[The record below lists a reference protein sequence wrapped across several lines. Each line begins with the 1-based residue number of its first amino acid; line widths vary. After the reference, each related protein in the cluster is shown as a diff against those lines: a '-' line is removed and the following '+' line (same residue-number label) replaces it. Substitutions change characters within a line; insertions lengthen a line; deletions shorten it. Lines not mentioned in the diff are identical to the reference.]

1 MEYKE
6 ETKPHKSRQ
15 KLTREDFKKD
25 VKEAVEEKME
35 PPKAKKPKKKVTK
48 GKYSDWKVAELRR
61 HVNEKKKALLVK
73 AGFVDGKV
81 PRSRDGLITLCRRL
95 KRKRW

>member
-1 MEYKE
+1 MDYQE
-6 ETKPHKSRQ
+6 EKQSKKRK

-25 VKEAVEEKME
+25 VKEATMEAVEEKTKM
-35 PPKAKKPKKKVTK
+35 KPKKKAPNK

-61 HVNEKKKALLVK
+61 HVNEKKKALLTK
-73 AGFVDGKV
+73 AGFPEGKV
-81 PRSRDGLITLCRRL
+81 PRSKAGLITLCRRL

>member
-6 ETKPHKSRQ
+6 EAPKKK

-25 VKEAVEEKME
+25 VKDATMEAVAEKSKTKRKPAM
-35 PPKAKKPKKKVTK
+35 KAPNK
-48 GKYSDWKVAELRR
+48 GKYSDWKVSELRR
-61 HVNEKKKALLVK
+61 HVNEKRTALLKK
-73 AGFVDGKV
+73 AGFPDGKV
-81 PRSRDGLITLCRRL
+81 PRSKAQLITLCRRL